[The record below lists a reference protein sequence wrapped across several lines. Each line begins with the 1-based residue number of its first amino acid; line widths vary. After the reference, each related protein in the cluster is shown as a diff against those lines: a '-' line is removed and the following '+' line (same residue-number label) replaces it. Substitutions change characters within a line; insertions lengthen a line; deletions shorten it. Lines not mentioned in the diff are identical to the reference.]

1 VEKPMLKGRIIVA
14 DQDGTHVIKFL
25 GDVRLTLCPALDQ
38 YLDNIF
44 NSRHFKTIL
53 IDLTETEGID
63 STTLGMLA
71 KMSIRMK
78 KKMGFVPTV
87 VSINDNVTRVLLS
100 MGFDKVFVLVKHL
113 NEHVEPMQELVQG
126 DFSDLTVQ
134 QKVLEA
140 HRTLMGMNQKNHQE
154 FKNLVDVL
162 ESHCVI

>member
-1 VEKPMLKGRIIVA
+1 MLKGRILVA
-14 DQDGTHVIKFL
+14 NQEGTHVIKFL

-53 IDLTETEGID
+53 IDLTETQGID
-63 STTLGMLA
+63 STSLGMLA

-78 KKMGFVPTV
+78 RKMGFVPTL
-87 VSINDNVTRVLLS
+87 VSVNDNITRVILS

-113 NEHVEPMQELVQG
+113 EEHPKPEQELAQG
-126 DFSDLTVQ
+126 EFSELTVQ

-140 HRTLMGMNQKNHQE
+140 HRTLMDMNKKNHE
-154 FKNLVDVL
+154 KFNNLVDVL
-162 ESHCVI
+162 EKQCLI

>member
-1 VEKPMLKGRIIVA
+1 MLNGRIIVA
-14 DQDGTHVIKFL
+14 NHDGTHVIKFV

-44 NSRHFKTIL
+44 HSRNFKTIL
-53 IDLTETEGID
+53 IDLTQTQGID

-78 KKMGFVPTV
+78 KEMGFVPTL
-87 VSINDNVTRVLLS
+87 VSVNANITRVLLS
-100 MGFDKVFVLVKHL
+100 MGFDKVFVLVEHL
-113 NEHVEPMQELVQG
+113 EGQGQPMQELAQG

-140 HRTLMGMNQKNHQE
+140 HKTLMGMNKKNHQE

-162 ESHCVI
+162 EQQCVV

>member
-1 VEKPMLKGRIIVA
+1 MLKGRIVVA

-38 YLDNIF
+38 YLDNVF

-53 IDLTETEGID
+53 IDLTQTEGID

-78 KKMGFVPTV
+78 QKMGFVPTV
-87 VSINDNVTRVLLS
+87 VSTNENITRVLLS
-100 MGFDKVFVLVKHL
+100 MGFDKVFVLVKNL
-113 NEHVEPMQELVQG
+113 DEKAEPMEELAQG
-126 DFSDLTVQ
+126 NFSDFTVQ

-140 HRTLMGMNQKNHQE
+140 HRTLMGMNHKNHQE

-162 ESHCVI
+162 ECQCLI

>member
-1 VEKPMLKGRIIVA
+1 MLNGRILVV
-14 DQDGTHVIKFL
+14 DHDGTHVLKFL

-53 IDLTETEGID
+53 IDLTDTQGID
-63 STTLGMLA
+63 STSLGMLA

-78 KKMGFVPTV
+78 KQMGFVPTL
-87 VSINDNVTRVLLS
+87 VSVNDNITRVLLS
-100 MGFDKVFVLVKHL
+100 MGFDKVFVLVKQL
-113 NEHVEPMQELVQG
+113 DEDLEPMQELAEG
-126 DFSDLTVQ
+126 DFSDLSVQ

-162 ESHCVI
+162 ESQCVI

>member
-1 VEKPMLKGRIIVA
+1 MLKGRIVVA
-14 DQDGTHVIKFL
+14 NQDGTHVIKFL

-38 YLDNIF
+38 YLDSVF
-44 NSRHFKTIL
+44 NSRHFQTIL
-53 IDLTETEGID
+53 IDLTQTEGID

-78 KKMGFVPTV
+78 KKMGFVPTL
-87 VSINDNVTRVLLS
+87 VSTNENITRVLLS

-113 NEHVEPMQELVQG
+113 DEEAEPMNELAQG
-126 DFSDLTVQ
+126 DFSDLTLQ

-162 ESHCVI
+162 ECQCLI

>member
-1 VEKPMLKGRIIVA
+1 MLKGRIIVA
-14 DQDGTHVIKFL
+14 DHDGTHVVKFL

-44 NSRHFKTIL
+44 NSSYFKTIL
-53 IDLTETEGID
+53 IDLTETQGID

-78 KKMGFVPTV
+78 KKVGFVPTV
-87 VSINDNVTRVLLS
+87 VSINDNITRVLMS

-113 NEHVEPMQELVQG
+113 EEEAEPMQELAQG

-140 HRTLMGMNQKNHQE
+140 HRTLMGMNQKNYQE

-162 ESHCVI
+162 EHQCLI

>member
-1 VEKPMLKGRIIVA
+1 MLKGRILVV
-14 DQDGTHVIKFL
+14 DHGGTHVLKFL

-53 IDLTETEGID
+53 IDLTETQGID
-63 STTLGMLA
+63 STSLGMLA

-78 KKMGFVPTV
+78 KQMGFVPTL
-87 VSINDNVTRVLLS
+87 VSVNDNITRVLLS

-113 NEHVEPMQELVQG
+113 EEDPEPMQELAEG
-126 DFSDLTVQ
+126 NFSDLSVQ

-162 ESHCVI
+162 ESQCVI

>member
-1 VEKPMLKGRIIVA
+1 MLKGRILVV
-14 DQDGTHVIKFL
+14 DHDGTHVLKFL

-53 IDLTETEGID
+53 IDLTETQGID
-63 STTLGMLA
+63 STSLGMLA

-78 KKMGFVPTV
+78 KQMGFVPTL
-87 VSINDNVTRVLLS
+87 VSVNDNITRVLLS
-100 MGFDKVFVLVKHL
+100 MGFEKVFVLVKHL
-113 NEHVEPMQELVQG
+113 DEDPEPMQELAEG
-126 DFSDLTVQ
+126 GFSDLSVQ

-140 HRTLMGMNQKNHQE
+140 HRTLMGMNQKNRQE

-162 ESHCVI
+162 ESQCVI

>member
-1 VEKPMLKGRIIVA
+1 MLKGRIVVA
-14 DQDGTHVIKFL
+14 NQDGTHVIKFL

-38 YLDNIF
+38 YLDSVF
-44 NSRHFKTIL
+44 NSRHFQTIL
-53 IDLTETEGID
+53 IDLTQTEGID

-78 KKMGFVPTV
+78 KKMGFVPTL
-87 VSINDNVTRVLLS
+87 VSTNENITRVLLS

-113 NEHVEPMQELVQG
+113 DEEAEPMNELAQG

-162 ESHCVI
+162 ECQCLI

>member
-1 VEKPMLKGRIIVA
+1 MLKGRILVV
-14 DQDGTHVIKFL
+14 DHDGTHVLKFL

-53 IDLTETEGID
+53 IDLTETQGID
-63 STTLGMLA
+63 STSLGMLA

-78 KKMGFVPTV
+78 KQMGFVPTL
-87 VSINDNVTRVLLS
+87 VSVNDNITRVLLS

-113 NEHVEPMQELVQG
+113 EEDPEPMQELAEG
-126 DFSDLTVQ
+126 DFSDLSVQ

-162 ESHCVI
+162 ESQCVI

>member
-1 VEKPMLKGRIIVA
+1 MLKGRILVV
-14 DQDGTHVIKFL
+14 DHDGTHVLKFL

-53 IDLTETEGID
+53 IDLTDTQGID
-63 STTLGMLA
+63 STSLGMLA

-78 KKMGFVPTV
+78 KQMGFVPTL
-87 VSINDNVTRVLLS
+87 VSVNDNITRVLLS
-100 MGFDKVFVLVKHL
+100 MGFDKVFVLVKQL
-113 NEHVEPMQELVQG
+113 DEDLEPMQELAEG
-126 DFSDLTVQ
+126 DFSDLSVQ

-154 FKNLVDVL
+154 FKNLVDFL
-162 ESHCVI
+162 ESQCVI

>member
-1 VEKPMLKGRIIVA
+1 MLKGRILVV
-14 DQDGTHVIKFL
+14 DHDGTHVLKFL

-53 IDLTETEGID
+53 IDLTETQGID
-63 STTLGMLA
+63 STSLGMLA

-78 KKMGFVPTV
+78 KQMGFVPTL
-87 VSINDNVTRVLLS
+87 VSVNDNITRVLLS
-100 MGFDKVFVLVKHL
+100 MGFDKVFVLVKQL
-113 NEHVEPMQELVQG
+113 DDDPEPMQELAEG
-126 DFSDLTVQ
+126 DFSDLSVQ
-134 QKVLEA
+134 EKVLEA

-162 ESHCVI
+162 ESQCVI

>member
-1 VEKPMLKGRIIVA
+1 MLKGRILVV
-14 DQDGTHVIKFL
+14 DHDGTHVLKFL

-53 IDLTETEGID
+53 IDLTDTQGID
-63 STTLGMLA
+63 STSLGMLA
-71 KMSIRMK
+71 KMSISMK
-78 KKMGFVPTV
+78 KQMGFVPTL
-87 VSINDNVTRVLLS
+87 VSVNDNITRVLLS
-100 MGFDKVFVLVKHL
+100 MGFDKVFVLVKQL
-113 NEHVEPMQELVQG
+113 DEDLEPMQELAEG
-126 DFSDLTVQ
+126 DFSDLSVQ

-162 ESHCVI
+162 ESQCVI

>member
-1 VEKPMLKGRIIVA
+1 MLKGRILVV
-14 DQDGTHVIKFL
+14 DHDGTHVLKFL

-53 IDLTETEGID
+53 IDLTDTQGID
-63 STTLGMLA
+63 STSLGMLA

-78 KKMGFVPTV
+78 KQMGFVPTL
-87 VSINDNVTRVLLS
+87 VSVNDNITRALLS
-100 MGFDKVFVLVKHL
+100 MGFDKVFVLVKQL
-113 NEHVEPMQELVQG
+113 DEDLEPMQELAEG
-126 DFSDLTVQ
+126 DFSDLSVQ

-162 ESHCVI
+162 ESQCVI

>member
-1 VEKPMLKGRIIVA
+1 MLKGRILVV
-14 DQDGTHVIKFL
+14 DHDGTHVLKFL

-53 IDLTETEGID
+53 IDLTDTQGID
-63 STTLGMLA
+63 STSLGMLA

-78 KKMGFVPTV
+78 KQMGFVPTL
-87 VSINDNVTRVLLS
+87 VSVNDNITRVLLS
-100 MGFDKVFVLVKHL
+100 MGFDKVFVLVKQL
-113 NEHVEPMQELVQG
+113 DEDLEPMQELAEG
-126 DFSDLTVQ
+126 DFSDLSVQ

-162 ESHCVI
+162 ESQCVI

>member
-1 VEKPMLKGRIIVA
+1 MLKGRILVV
-14 DQDGTHVIKFL
+14 DHDGTHVLKFL

-53 IDLTETEGID
+53 IDLTDTQGID
-63 STTLGMLA
+63 STSLGMLA

-78 KKMGFVPTV
+78 KQMGFVPTL
-87 VSINDNVTRVLLS
+87 VSVNDNITRVLLS
-100 MGFDKVFVLVKHL
+100 MGFDKVFVLVKQL
-113 NEHVEPMQELVQG
+113 DEDLEPMQELAEG
-126 DFSDLTVQ
+126 DFSDLSVQ

-140 HRTLMGMNQKNHQE
+140 HRSLMGMNQKNHQE

-162 ESHCVI
+162 ESQCVI